1 MLETLLVIGIH
12 REELGFGD
20 RVAALL
26 NSDHIQVMRIP
37 KGISHARTGA
47 NSLFY
52 YKTLH
57 REIYLQLWQ
66 QAKGHYRL
74 LIDLHCGLN
83 DDGRCADIYCRDERL
98 LHCVTRLTSHTDL
111 GERLRLVKILA
122 GSEVK
127 HPTEY
132 SDDIEVTA
140 LTSIPEQIWNSRS
153 LIYVGLEIYLKE
165 EGEGAA
171 EDWHFARDLIE
182 ILQNC
187 YILYEKT

>member
-26 NSDHIQVMRIP
+26 DSDHIQVMRIP
-37 KGISHARTGA
+37 EGISHARTGTD
-47 NSLFY
+47 SPFY
-52 YKTLH
+52 YNTWH

-83 DDGRCADIYCRDERL
+83 DAGRCADIYCRDERML
-98 LHCVTRLTSHTDL
+98 RRMAQLTSQTKV

-122 GSEVK
+122 GSEAK
-127 HPTEY
+127 LPAED
-132 SDDIEVTA
+132 SDEIEVRA
-140 LTSIPEQIWNSRS
+140 LTSIPEQILSGRS
-153 LIYVGLEIYLKE
+153 PIYVGLEIYLE
-165 EGEGAA
+165 EESEGVA
-171 EDWHFARDLIE
+171 EDWHFTRDLIE
-182 ILQNC
+182 TLQHC
-187 YILYEKT
+187 TVKDE